1 MWWMSG
7 VVNVLI
13 YPWCGGCLVWWMSS
27 VVDVCV
33 VDVVQSSLGTYAIKQ
48 FGVQFRCLDVYLFSV
63 LLDLC
68 LTWVPSC
75 IFLADQKRVLDS
87 YIPPLSLTK

>member
-27 VVDVCV
+27 VVDV
-33 VDVVQSSLGTYAIKQ
+33 VQSSMVMDPFKGKTRDVGGDKSKSKFKEGT
-48 FGVQFRCLDVYLFSV
+48 RSL
-63 LLDLC
+63 
-68 LTWVPSC
+68 
-75 IFLADQKRVLDS
+75 RV
-87 YIPPLSLTK
+87 